1 MVIKEN
7 LAGVAFFFDTV
18 FMQVSCRLQV
28 ADEKNMS
35 ETCMKTT
42 SKRHEND
49 IPK

>member
-28 ADEKNMS
+28 ADEKKHVRNL
-35 ETCMKTT
+35 
-42 SKRHEND
+42 HEND
-49 IPK
+49 IKTT